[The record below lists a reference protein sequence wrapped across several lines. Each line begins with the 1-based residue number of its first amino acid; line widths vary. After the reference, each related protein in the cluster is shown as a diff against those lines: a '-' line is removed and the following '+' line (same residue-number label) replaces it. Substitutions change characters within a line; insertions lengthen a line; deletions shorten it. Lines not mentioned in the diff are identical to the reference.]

1 MFTGLVSTQ
10 CRTRLL
16 FERAAMKLVWL
27 RGSSVVARP
36 ETCNDLQQLAQR

>member
-27 RGSSVVARP
+27 RGFLCCRQAR
-36 ETCNDLQQLAQR
+36 DLQ